1 MNMAQQAVANLI
13 PADVYPSAK
22 YLLVAR
28 PHADLCEKIAAIRQ
42 QFARNYDGIANVKGR
57 VEMGLLHFE
66 QYLATEMHIVHR
78 MRILLAQQPPFMAE
92 IENYGSLPA
101 HTIFFQVRTQ
111 EAVKRLQ
118 QALRPVQALLKPDIL
133 KKPHFFQDPHIVLAR
148 NLLAWQYEKG
158 WLEMQ
163 NSAFTGRWVTTRL
176 WLLRKREEDRGYQPV
191 AEFPLLH
198 KETQALNQA
207 VLF

>member
-1 MNMAQQAVANLI
+1 MAQQSVNALVKGSA
-13 PADVYPSAK
+13 YPSAK

-28 PHADLCEKIAAIRQ
+28 PHEDLCEKITAIRH
-42 QFARNYDGIANVKGR
+42 QFARNYDAIASVKGR

-66 QYLATEMHIVHR
+66 QYLATEKHILHRMHI
-78 MRILLAQQPPFMAE
+78 LLTQQSPFTAV
-92 IENYGSLPA
+92 IEDYGSLPT
-101 HTIFFQVRTQ
+101 HTIFFSVRTQ

-118 QALRPVQALLKPDIL
+118 HALRPMQALLKPDAL

-163 NSAFTGRWVTTRL
+163 HSSFTGSWVTAKL
-176 WLLRKREEDRGYQPV
+176 WLLRKSEQERSYQSV

-198 KETQALNQA
+198 RAAQQLNQA
-207 VLF
+207 ALF